1 MSGFLQG
8 NDVDSPPVDGFEKS
22 ELKTRESKYT
32 FEPVCLKEIDEMS
45 SFAEADMKY
54 SKSTKMEIHSLKQI
68 AAQEFILFAM
78 DNREEAKKQI
88 HQTFPKKHDLNFIFI
103 DSSK

>member
-1 MSGFLQG
+1 MSGFLLG

-68 AAQEFILFAM
+68 AAQEFILSDQFM
-78 DNREEAKKQI
+78 TNSNKLSLKKLEKANS
-88 HQTFPKKHDLNFIFI
+88 TF
-103 DSSK
+103 